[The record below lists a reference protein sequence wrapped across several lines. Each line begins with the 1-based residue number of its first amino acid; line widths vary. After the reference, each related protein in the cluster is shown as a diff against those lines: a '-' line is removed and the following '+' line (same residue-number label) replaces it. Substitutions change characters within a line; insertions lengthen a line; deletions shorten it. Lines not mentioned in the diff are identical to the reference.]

1 MSRKKKTNKQT
12 LVGILALVLSG
23 LIIFIVVPVVTGL
36 MGNTT
41 EVVRVSKMIA
51 VGDKISEE
59 NTEVVEVSSYNL
71 PSNLIK
77 NKDDALG
84 KYVTARLEP
93 GDYILESKTVNNMVS
108 SGNYMSVLDGDKRI
122 VSVTIKDLASGISG
136 KLQSGDIV
144 SVLNNAESTNGR
156 GVSYKELK
164 YVKVLA
170 VTSGAGVDGGGD
182 SVASEDKLPATVTLL
197 CNENQAQL
205 LAGLEKN
212 GNIYFSL
219 VYRGDMNVANEFLQ
233 TQDKYFTN
241 NGNI

>member
-12 LVGILALVLSG
+12 LVGILALVLSA
-23 LIIFIVVPVVTGL
+23 LIIFIAVPVVTGL

-41 EVVRVSKMIA
+41 SVVRVSKTIA

-77 NKDDALG
+77 NKDDVLG
-84 KYVTARLEP
+84 NYVTARLEP
-93 GDYILESKTVNNMVS
+93 GDYILESKIVNNMVS

-144 SVLNNAESTNGR
+144 SVLNNAEASNNR

-182 SVASEDKLPATVTLL
+182 SVSSEDKLPATVTLL